1 MKNVTLV
8 NVKMNDGTI
17 LENVEIE
24 DYDASKI
31 AEKLNDNSNNMV
43 AIGEIVA
50 QRYSIVRITPID
62 LDFDKEEVIVE

>member
-62 LDFDKEEVIVE
+62 LDFDKEEIIVE